1 MLDAIEN
8 ALRDNKIKSTFGGA
22 GNHIKAIA
30 DFKVIEQF
38 FESLSTNFFNSFLF
52 FFQLEFGSWNKLSFA
67 SNSFWLKRIKLDR
80 SDTYFSS
87 RNNYNSK

>member
-1 MLDAIEN
+1 MELLEKDKNVKILIFSVWTKMLDAIEN

-38 FESLSTNFFNSFLF
+38 FESLSTNIFNSFLF
-52 FFQLEFGSWNKLSFA
+52 FFFN
-67 SNSFWLKRIKLDR
+67 
-80 SDTYFSS
+80 
-87 RNNYNSK
+87 